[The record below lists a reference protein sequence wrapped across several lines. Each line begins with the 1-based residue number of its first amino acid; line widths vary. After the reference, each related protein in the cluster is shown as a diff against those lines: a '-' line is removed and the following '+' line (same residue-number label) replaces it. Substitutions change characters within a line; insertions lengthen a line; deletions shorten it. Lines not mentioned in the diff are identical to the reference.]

1 MEDTTVVPT
10 VDMPGCGKTLVPT
23 VAIGVETETEEE
35 MLARTQRFEAKK
47 RELEGYVEEFTEE
60 WYRLKYPGFP
70 DAFYP
75 LFVQASVVEN
85 NLEQE

>member
-1 MEDTTVVPT
+1 MSDTVELVTI
-10 VDMPGCGKTLVPT
+10 GCDDV
-23 VAIGVETETEEE
+23 TETEEE
-35 MLARTQRFEAKK
+35 ILARTQRFELKK

-70 DAFYP
+70 DEFYP

-85 NLEQE
+85 NIDQQ